1 MTKGR
6 ESVVIPCREP
16 GCENVI
22 VLRYDSPL
30 PRVWTCPVCEDRLEQ
45 QMVDELARRD
55 AARVSQTL

>member
-1 MTKGR
+1 
-6 ESVVIPCREP
+6 
-16 GCENVI
+16 

-55 AARVSQTL
+55 AGREVVRQWEG